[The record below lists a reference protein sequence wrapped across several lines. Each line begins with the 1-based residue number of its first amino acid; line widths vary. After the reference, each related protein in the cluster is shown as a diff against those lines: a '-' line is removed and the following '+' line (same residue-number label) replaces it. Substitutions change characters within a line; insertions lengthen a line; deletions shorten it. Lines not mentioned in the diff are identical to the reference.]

1 MPLDGLFL
9 NFLKHEI
16 TTKALGSRVEKVAQ
30 PSRDELILQLRGKGG
45 SHKLLLCGGAQNPR
59 LHFVDNPPENPASPP
74 MFCML
79 LRKHLGGARLTG
91 LRQIGLDR
99 ILHLDFAAHNEL
111 GDPVGITVAVEIM
124 GQHSNV
130 VVMDAEGKILDC
142 LRRVDASTSRVRQ
155 VLPGMRYVLPPSQ
168 QKISLLETDIAA
180 AVEQLQS
187 KGDIPLDKSIS
198 GLLEGF
204 STLAGREAAAYATR
218 GAEVLAEE
226 LTGERAAR
234 LAFYLGQIKSAL
246 IEGKPAPA
254 MILEKEGR
262 PRDFSC
268 LPVRQYGTAMLIK
281 DYPGCSALLESF
293 FAKRAAAEQLRQR
306 SGDLLTLLANA
317 SERVTRRV
325 AIQKEELEH
334 CRGREA
340 LKQKGDLVSA
350 NLYNIRKGDAS
361 AVVENFY
368 DPQAGQ
374 LTIELDPLLTP
385 TQNAQRYY
393 TLYRKADTAEK
404 HLTKLISQGED
415 EVVYLDSVFD
425 ALTRA
430 GTRAEL
436 DAIRS
441 ELAGSGY
448 LRRATAKKEGRTG
461 KEPKLPPLR
470 YRSSDG
476 FTILCGRN
484 NLQNDTLTL
493 KQAAKTDLWL
503 HTKIIPGS
511 HIIVLTE
518 GREVPQDTLTQAA
531 VIAAY
536 NSKGRGSS
544 KVPVDYAP
552 VKNVKKPSGAKPGM
566 VIYENY
572 RTILAAPDE
581 ELVRSLAQPL

>member
-1 MPLDGLFL
+1 
-9 NFLKHEI
+9 
-16 TTKALGSRVEKVAQ
+16 
-30 PSRDELILQLRGKGG
+30 
-45 SHKLLLCGGAQNPR
+45 
-59 LHFVDNPPENPASPP
+59 
-74 MFCML
+74 ML
-79 LRKHLGGARLTG
+79 LRKHLGGARLIG
-91 LRQIGLDR
+91 LRQIGIDR

-111 GDPVGITVAVEIM
+111 GDPVGITVVIEIM

-130 VVMDAEGKILDC
+130 VVMDAERKILDC
-142 LRRVDASTSRVRQ
+142 LRRVDAATSRVRQ

-168 QKISLLETDIAA
+168 QKISLLETDPSAV
-180 AVEQLQS
+180 VEQLRS
-187 KGDIPLDKSIS
+187 KGDIPLDKTIPQ
-198 GLLEGF
+198 LLEGF
-204 STLAGREAAAYATR
+204 STLAGREAASYAAR
-218 GAEVLAEE
+218 GSDILAED
-226 LTGERAAR
+226 LTDEQAGR
-234 LAFYLGQIKSAL
+234 LAFYLGQLKTAL
-246 IEGKPAPA
+246 EEGRPTPV

-268 LPVRQYGTAMLIK
+268 LQVRQYGAAMLVK
-281 DYPGCSALLESF
+281 DYPSCSALLESF
-293 FAKRAAAEQLRQR
+293 FAQRAASEQLRQR

-317 SERVTRRV
+317 SERVTRKV

-350 NLYNIRKGDAS
+350 NLYNIRKGDTS
-361 AVVENFY
+361 AEVENFY
-368 DPQAGQ
+368 NPEGGQ
-374 LTIELDPLLTP
+374 LAIELDPLLTP

-404 HLTKLISQGED
+404 HLTKLIAQGED
-415 EVVYLDSVFD
+415 DVAYLDSVFD

-430 GTRAEL
+430 GSRAEL

-448 LRRATAKKEGRTG
+448 LRRAAAKKDGRAG
-461 KEPKLPPLR
+461 KVQKLPPLR

-476 FTILCGRN
+476 FAILCGRN
-484 NLQNDTLTL
+484 NLQNDALTL

-503 HTKIIPGS
+503 HTKIIPGA
-511 HIIVLTE
+511 HVIVLTE
-518 GREVPQDTLTQAA
+518 GREVPDTTVTQAA
-531 VIAAY
+531 AIAAY
-536 NSKGRGSS
+536 NSKGRESS

-572 RTILAAPDE
+572 RTILVDPDE
-581 ELVRSLAQPL
+581 ELVRSLVEK

>member
-9 NFLKHEI
+9 HFLKHEI
-16 TTKALGSRVEKVAQ
+16 SEKALAARVEKIAQ
-30 PSRDELILQLRGKGG
+30 PGRDELVLHLRGVKGT
-45 SHKLLLCGGAQNPR
+45 HKLLLCGGAQNPR
-59 LHFVDNPPENPASPP
+59 IHFVEEPPENPQSPP

-111 GDPVGITVAVEIM
+111 GDPVGITVAIEIM

-130 VVMDAEGKILDC
+130 VVMDETRKILDC
-142 LRRVDASTSRVRQ
+142 LRRVDAATSRVRQ

-168 QKISLLETDIAA
+168 QKLNLLETDPAT
-180 AVEQLQS
+180 AVERLRS
-187 KGDIPLDKSIS
+187 KGDIPLDKAIS
-198 GLLEGF
+198 QMLEGF
-204 STLAGREAAAYATR
+204 STLAGREAATYAAK
-218 GAEVLAEE
+218 GGELLAEE
-226 LTGERAAR
+226 LTGEQAQR
-234 LAFYLGQIKSAL
+234 LAFYLGQLKSAL
-246 IEGKPAPA
+246 EEGKPAPA

-268 LPVRQYGTAMLIK
+268 LPVRQYGTAMLVK

-293 FAKRAAAEQLRQR
+293 FAQRTAAEQLRQR

-317 SERVTRRV
+317 SERATRRV
-325 AIQKEELEH
+325 AAQKEELENS
-334 CRGREA
+334 RGRET
-340 LKQKGDLVSA
+340 LKQKGDLINA
-350 NLYNIRKGDAS
+350 NLYNIRKGDA
-361 AVVENFY
+361 AVAVENFY
-368 DPQAGQ
+368 DPAAGQ

-385 TQNAQRYY
+385 AQNAQRYY

-404 HLTKLISQGED
+404 HLTKLIIQGED
-415 EVVYLDSVFD
+415 EVAYLDSVFD

-430 GTRAEL
+430 GSRTEL

-448 LRRATAKKEGRTG
+448 LRRAAAKKDGRAP
-461 KEPKLPPLR
+461 KEQKLSPLR

-493 KQAAKTDLWL
+493 GQAAKTDLWL
-503 HTKIIPGS
+503 HTKNIPGS
-511 HIIVLTE
+511 HVIVFTE
-518 GREVPQDTLTQAA
+518 GCELPEATIMQAA
-531 VIAAY
+531 TIAAY
-536 NSKGRGSS
+536 NSKARNSS

-552 VKNVKKPSGAKPGM
+552 VKNVKKPRGAKPGM
-566 VIYENY
+566 VIYENH
-572 RTILAAPDE
+572 RTILVDPDE
-581 ELVRSLAQPL
+581 ELVRSLAE